1 MNYVRHELTSY
12 DDTLLH
18 AYGEVGI
25 DRAVAVIRNR
35 VLGEIA
41 SVYPELAAECARQRT
56 AGRE

>member
-1 MNYVRHELTSY
+1 MTTALQ
-12 DDTLLH
+12 

-25 DRAVAVIRNR
+25 DRAVAAIRNR

-41 SVYPELAAECARQRT
+41 SVYPELAAECARQRA